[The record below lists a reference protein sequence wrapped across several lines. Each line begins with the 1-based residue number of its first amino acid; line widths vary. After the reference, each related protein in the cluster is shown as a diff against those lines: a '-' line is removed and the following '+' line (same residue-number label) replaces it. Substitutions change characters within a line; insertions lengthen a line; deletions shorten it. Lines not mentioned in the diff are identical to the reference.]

1 VSKNSIPVGRS
12 SCGVPFGLKSWSMAQ
27 SEGALMV
34 PDVGNYVGWRSFEYR
49 LRVLLSWHITAGSSS
64 SDFFIRTRAIGFA
77 SAN

>member
-1 VSKNSIPVGRS
+1 
-12 SCGVPFGLKSWSMAQ
+12 
-27 SEGALMV
+27 MV

>member
-1 VSKNSIPVGRS
+1 MTAGRS

-34 PDVGNYVGWRSFEYR
+34 PGPLDVGNYVGWRSFEYR
-49 LRVLLSWHITAGSSS
+49 LGALLSWHRTAGNSSS
-64 SDFFIRTRAIGFA
+64 EFVIRTRAIGFA

>member
-1 VSKNSIPVGRS
+1 
-12 SCGVPFGLKSWSMAQ
+12 MAQ

-34 PDVGNYVGWRSFEYR
+34 PGPLDVGNYVGWRSFEYR

-64 SDFFIRTRAIGFA
+64 SDFVIRTLAIGFA